1 MGRHGWVLVDDSA
14 WGITEVDG
22 IVGNEILNA
31 SDATLVRNGAGT
43 AIDPFT
49 LDVAPGQI
57 TDIELGN
64 NAVTLPKFAAGTAA
78 GQLMQWNGTAWVLI
92 DDSALGITEVDG
104 TIGNE
109 VTNATDGTLVRA
121 GAGTVASPYTLDV
134 GAGQI
139 TGVELANNAVTLPK
153 LAPGTAAGQLLQ
165 WNGTAWVLIDQT
177 ALTLTEVD
185 GIIGNEIFNATDA
198 TLVRAGAGTAA
209 SPYTLD
215 VGTGQ
220 ITGVELANNAVT
232 LPKLAP
238 GTASGQ
244 LLRWNGTA
252 WVLVDQTALT
262 LTEVDGIIG
271 NEILNAT
278 DATLVRAGAG
288 TVANPYTLDVGAG
301 QITSAE
307 LADNAVTL
315 LKS

>member
-1 MGRHGWVLVDDSA
+1 M
-14 WGITEVDG
+14 
-22 IVGNEILNA
+22 
-31 SDATLVRNGAGT
+31 
-43 AIDPFT
+43 
-49 LDVAPGQI
+49 
-57 TDIELGN
+57 
-64 NAVTLPKFAAGTAA
+64 
-78 GQLMQWNGTAWVLI
+78 
-92 DDSALGITEVDG
+92 
-104 TIGNE
+104 
-109 VTNATDGTLVRA
+109 
-121 GAGTVASPYTLDV
+121 
-134 GAGQI
+134 
-139 TGVELANNAVTLPK
+139 ANNAVTLPK

-165 WNGTAWVLIDQT
+165 WNGTAWVFIDQT
-177 ALTLTEVD
+177 ALTLAEED
-185 GIIGNEIFNATDA
+185 GIIGNEIINATDA

-215 VGTGQ
+215 VGAGQ
-220 ITGVELANNAVT
+220 ITSVELANNAVT
-232 LPKLAP
+232 LPKLAS

-307 LADNAVTL
+307 LADNAITSAKIIDASILGIDLNQMGAVNNQVLKWNGATWAPAADAGGTAYLDGNGLTLTGNTFDVDPLAGEVTGPTNATL
-315 LKS
+315 IANDAVTTAKIANAAILGEDINQMGAINDQVLKWNGATGPRPLTLAEPHILTETDLP